1 MNHYELNEVHL
12 KKNFY
17 NPAFMPTWQI
27 QKTMKKVPFQR
38 LTWFLDKINFP
49 KLRSRIMNE
58 LASLTTCDG
67 EAAERLSDLHAPLVR
82 GSRGDVADWEA
93 DDAEYE
99 EGDPG
104 EAEEGDPRPEES
116 PEEKIQHN
124 VPHTDMSKRQRI
136 GCVLPHYKLQC
147 GITQPVPQ
155 CFGHICRI
163 QISQC
168 CQKKLRFQNIHL
180 KLFPT

>member
-1 MNHYELNEVHL
+1 
-12 KKNFY
+12 
-17 NPAFMPTWQI
+17 
-27 QKTMKKVPFQR
+27 
-38 LTWFLDKINFP
+38 
-49 KLRSRIMNE
+49 MNE
-58 LASLTTCDG
+58 LASLITCDG

-82 GSRGDVADWEA
+82 VRGSRGDVADGEA
-93 DDAEYE
+93 DDAEDE

-116 PEEKIQHN
+116 PEEKMQRTTY
-124 VPHTDMSKRQRI
+124 TDMSKRQRI
-136 GCVLPHYKLQC
+136 GCVIPHYKLQC

-168 CQKKLRFQNIHL
+168 CQKKPRFQNIHM